1 MFLIQGPKKINVV
14 VFGSIN
20 IDIFLE
26 VDRQPQI
33 GETMSARKMTLG
45 YGGKVIK
52 QFLISKPKILGS

>member
-1 MFLIQGPKKINVV
+1 

-52 QFLISKPKILGS
+52 QFLMS